1 MTEETPIEE
10 TVEQKCPRLWPVYLL
25 LVGILISV
33 GFLAVDTLL
42 GEEDG
47 EVSSLVADTFIGSC
61 YELKPGAYSV
71 SITAFDDGAERTVIE
86 AHLSEDAL
94 QSRTQEVLYH
104 YGVESLG
111 FGDAS
116 SDCSHIIGWW

>member
-1 MTEETPIEE
+1 M
-10 TVEQKCPRLWPVYLL
+10 
-25 LVGILISV
+25 SV

-61 YELKPGAYSV
+61 YEREPGAYSV
-71 SITAFDDGAERTVIE
+71 SITAFDDGAERTVID
-86 AHLSEDAL
+86 AYLGGDAL
-94 QSRTQEVLYH
+94 QSRTLEVLYY

-116 SDCSHIIGWW
+116 SDCSHIAGWR